1 MVVEQ
6 DIPVQ
11 LQWWFD
17 EVLDQVDNAFLES
30 SMEDLKERRIFI
42 SPSDEDEVRLK
53 SGRKVTERRNRYVQN
68 VAISVNGKSLLCV
81 TLHNSLYI

>member
-53 SGRKVTERRNRYVQN
+53 SGRKVTERRNMYVQN

-81 TLHNSLYI
+81 TLHNSLNI

>member
-53 SGRKVTERRNRYVQN
+53 SGRKVRERRNMYVQN